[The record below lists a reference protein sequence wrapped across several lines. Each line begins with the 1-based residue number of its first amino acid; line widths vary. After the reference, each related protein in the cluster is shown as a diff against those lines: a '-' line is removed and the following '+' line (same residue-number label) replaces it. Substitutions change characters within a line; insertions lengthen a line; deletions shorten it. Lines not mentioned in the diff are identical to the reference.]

1 MNELVE
7 QIGWLL
13 FVAIA
18 MVAVGYLT
26 RGLILL
32 TWDKGLEGK
41 QVSSDD
47 VIRSLI
53 QGVVAAYKLLLQR
66 ILATVSSVAVL
77 FLLLVQGVSG
87 YVSLGYAAMTFV
99 IAGLA
104 TPVVMRVI
112 QPIAKQARAKREVSA
127 SSKADDS
134 GNS

>member
-77 FLLLVQGVSG
+77 FLLLVQGVSV